1 MGIRLDDLDL
11 FFAVAAS
18 GGVRRASMDLDVPQP
33 TITKAIKRLESEV
46 GFELFERG
54 PRGMRLTEVAR
65 RFQGRAQL
73 AHQGLAEAVREAAA
87 IQLGS
92 LSVLRIGASTQYI
105 QQLVAPVAM
114 ELLQGR
120 PLAQIRLNLGLG
132 DALLRG
138 LSKGDYDLV
147 VCASTSQVG
156 AGFLSESLFDDDIV
170 IVARSGHPLHRRKF
184 SLAALSDYR
193 WILPGPGAMVRRALE
208 ERLAEAGAPPPV
220 VALEVSESVSQIW
233 PMLPGTDFLMLFGEA
248 ATRTP
253 QARGLTTFSAE
264 QARFQRRIALY
275 RRSDEVSPIVDRCVE
290 LLRTHS
296 RRLYVTG

>member
-73 AHQGLAEAVREAAA
+73 AHLGLAEAVREAAA

-92 LSVLRIGASTQYI
+92 LSVLRLGASTQYI
-105 QQLVAPVAM
+105 QKLIAPVAM
-114 ELLQGR
+114 ELLQAR
-120 PLAQIRLNLGLG
+120 PLAQVRLNLGLG

-138 LSKGDYDLV
+138 LSNGEYDLV
-147 VCASTSQVG
+147 VCASTPQV
-156 AGFLSESLFDDDIV
+156 ATGFVSEPLFDDDTV
-170 IVARSGHPLHRRKF
+170 IIARSGHPLQRRKF

-193 WILPGPGAMVRRALE
+193 WILPGPGAMVRRMLE

-220 VALEVSESVSQIW
+220 VALEVSESASHIW
-233 PMLPGTDFLMLFGEA
+233 HMLPGTDLLTLSGEA

-253 QARGLTTFSAE
+253 KAQGLATFSAE
-264 QARFQRRIALY
+264 QARFKREIALY

-290 LLRTHS
+290 ILRTHC
-296 RRLYVTG
+296 RRLYTS